1 MGGRYR
7 KNHVY
12 LDQSRLPAYE
22 ELALQFRLAR
32 SPCRGMRHLVPSDWP
47 LVIGGVGLEKAP
59 AVVAVAIVSA
69 LGDDE
74 QKALRASVCR

>member
-1 MGGRYR
+1 
-7 KNHVY
+7 
-12 LDQSRLPAYE
+12 
-22 ELALQFRLAR
+22 
-32 SPCRGMRHLVPSDWP
+32 MRHLVPSDWP